1 MSNLTSENCSEFIR
15 QASKIVPEWN
25 GHLEISSCPQTI
37 GNICFSRYFTENTC
51 WVPLTFVCTTAIVW
65 QDENLN
71 IV

>member
-37 GNICFSRYFTENTC
+37 GNICFSRYFTENTVLLGAPDIC
-51 WVPLTFVCTTAIVW
+51 MHNCHSMAG
-65 QDENLN
+65 
-71 IV
+71 